1 MQKTQF
7 KGVFLLL
14 ITAFIWGV
22 AFVAQSEGMEHIDA
36 FSFSGIRMIMG
47 VCVLLPFIIIRDAR
61 KNKGLMAEQKTKLFD
76 KKLVVS
82 GSLLG
87 IVFFCATNLQQFS
100 FYYSSAGKIAFITA
114 LYMFFVPV
122 FGLVFKKRV
131 PWLTW
136 LCVGFGFVGL
146 WFLCIDPNNLGAI
159 NVGDLLAMGC
169 AIFFAVQILMI
180 EKFAPDVDGVK
191 LSCMQFLVAG
201 TMSCIC
207 MFVFE
212 QPNIVSI
219 GNALIPLLYAGV
231 MSCGIAYTLQIV
243 GQKFTESTIASLIMC
258 MESVFAVLAAAL
270 LLGEVLSAREIVGC
284 LIMFVAII
292 LSQLSEMKFAKKDK

>member
-14 ITAFIWGV
+14 LTAFIWGV

-36 FSFSGIRMIMG
+36 FTFSGIRMIFG
-47 VCVLLPFIIIRDAR
+47 VCVLLPFIVIRDKMA
-61 KNKGLMAEQKTKLFD
+61 NKKLPAQQKKKLFD
-76 KKLVVS
+76 KKLLVC

-87 IVFFCATNLQQFS
+87 VVFFFACNLQQFS
-100 FYYSSAGKIAFITA
+100 FYHSSAGKIAFITA

-122 FGLVFKKRV
+122 FGLFFKKRV

-146 WFLCIDPNNLGAI
+146 WFLCIDPNNLGSV

-169 AIFFAVQILMI
+169 AVFFAVQILMI

-212 QPNIVSI
+212 TPDLASI
-219 GNALIPLLYAGV
+219 GNAIVPLLYAGV

-270 LLGEVLSAREIVGC
+270 VLGEVLTAREVIGC
-284 LIMFVAII
+284 VVMFVAII
-292 LSQLSEMKFAKKDK
+292 LSQLSEMKFAKRNK

>member
-14 ITAFIWGV
+14 LTAFIWGV

-36 FSFSGIRMIMG
+36 FSFSGIRMVFG
-47 VCVLLPFIIIRDAR
+47 VCVLLPFIIIRD
-61 KNKGLMAEQKTKLFD
+61 KMQNKKLPDDKKIKLFD
-76 KKLVVS
+76 KKLLVC
-82 GSLLG
+82 GSMLG
-87 IVFFCATNLQQFS
+87 VVFFFACNLQQFA
-100 FYYSSAGKIAFITA
+100 FYYTGAGKIAFITA
-114 LYMFFVPV
+114 LYMFFVPL
-122 FGLVFKKRV
+122 FGLFFKKRV

-136 LCVGFGFVGL
+136 VCVGFGFVGL
-146 WFLCIDPNNLGAI
+146 WFLCIDPANLGGI

-169 AIFFAVQILMI
+169 AVFFAVQILMI
-180 EKFAPDVDGVK
+180 EKFAQQIDGVK

-212 QPNIVSI
+212 NPSLPAI
-219 GNALIPLLYAGV
+219 GNAIVPLLYAGV

-243 GQKFTESTIASLIMC
+243 GQKYTESTIASLIMC
-258 MESVFAVLAAAL
+258 MESVFAVLASAL
-270 LLGEVLSAREIVGC
+270 LLNEVMTTREVIGC
-284 LIMFVAII
+284 VVMFVAII
-292 LSQLSEMKFAKKDK
+292 LSQLSEMKFANKK

>member
-14 ITAFIWGV
+14 VTAFIWGV

-36 FSFSGIRMIMG
+36 FTFSGIRMIMG
-47 VCVLLPFIIIRDAR
+47 VCVLLPFIVIRDKMA
-61 KNKGLMAEQKTKLFD
+61 NKKLPVQQKKKLFD
-76 KKLVVS
+76 KKLLVC

-87 IVFFCATNLQQFS
+87 IVFFCACNLQQFS
-100 FYYSSAGKIAFITA
+100 FYHSSAGKIAFITA

-122 FGLVFKKRV
+122 FGLFFKKRV

-146 WFLCIDPNNLGAI
+146 WFLCIDPNNLGSI

-169 AIFFAVQILMI
+169 AVFFAVQILMI

-201 TMSCIC
+201 TISCIC

-212 QPNIVSI
+212 SPDIASI
-219 GNALIPLLYAGV
+219 GNAIVPLLYAGV

-270 LLGEVLSAREIVGC
+270 LLSEVLTTREVIGCIV
-284 LIMFVAII
+284 MFVAII
-292 LSQLSEMKFAKKDK
+292 LSQLSEMKFANKK

>member
-14 ITAFIWGV
+14 LTAFIWGV

-36 FSFSGIRMIMG
+36 FSFSGIRMVFG
-47 VCVLLPFIIIRDAR
+47 VCVLLPFIIVRD
-61 KNKGLMAEQKTKLFD
+61 KMQNKKLPDDKKIKLFD
-76 KKLVVS
+76 KKLLVC
-82 GSLLG
+82 GGLLG
-87 IVFFCATNLQQFS
+87 VVFFFACNLQQFA
-100 FYYSSAGKIAFITA
+100 FYYTGAGKIAFITA
-114 LYMFFVPV
+114 LYMFFVPL
-122 FGLVFKKRV
+122 FGLCFKKRV

-136 LCVGFGFVGL
+136 VCVAFGFVGL
-146 WFLCIDPNNLGAI
+146 WFLCIDPANLGGI

-169 AIFFAVQILMI
+169 AVFFAVQILMI
-180 EKFAPDVDGVK
+180 EKFAQQIDGVK

-212 QPNIVSI
+212 KPDLASI
-219 GNALIPLLYAGV
+219 GNAIVPLLYAGV

-243 GQKFTESTIASLIMC
+243 GQKYTESTIASLIMC
-258 MESVFAVLAAAL
+258 MESVFAVLASAL
-270 LLGEVLSAREIVGC
+270 LLNEVMTTREVIGC
-284 LIMFVAII
+284 VVMFVAII
-292 LSQLSEMKFAKKDK
+292 LSQLSEMKFGNKK

>member
-14 ITAFIWGV
+14 LTAFIWGV
-22 AFVAQSEGMEHIDA
+22 AFVAQSEGMEHVDA
-36 FSFSGIRMIMG
+36 FSFSGIRMIFG
-47 VCVLLPFIIIRDAR
+47 VCVLLPFIIVRD
-61 KNKGLMAEQKTKLFD
+61 KMQNKKLPDGQKTKLFD
-76 KKLVVS
+76 KKLLVC
-82 GSLLG
+82 GSMLG
-87 IVFFCATNLQQFS
+87 VVFFCACNLQQFS

-114 LYMFFVPV
+114 LYMFFVPL
-122 FGLVFKKRV
+122 FGLFFKKRV

-136 LCVGFGFVGL
+136 VCVVFGFVGL
-146 WFLCIDPNNLGAI
+146 YFLCIDPANLGGI

-169 AIFFAVQILMI
+169 AVFFAVQILMI

-201 TMSCIC
+201 VMSCIC

-212 QPNIVSI
+212 SPSLPAI
-219 GNALIPLLYAGV
+219 GNAIIPLLYAGV

-258 MESVFAVLAAAL
+258 MESVFAVLASAL
-270 LLGEVLSAREIVGC
+270 LLNEVLTTREVIGC
-284 LIMFVAII
+284 VIMFVAII
-292 LSQLSEMKFAKKDK
+292 LSQVSEMKFGKNK

>member
-14 ITAFIWGV
+14 LTAFIWGV

-36 FSFSGIRMIMG
+36 FTFSGIRMVFG
-47 VCVLLPFIIIRDAR
+47 VCVLLPFIIVRD
-61 KNKGLMAEQKTKLFD
+61 KMQNKKLPDDKKIKLFD
-76 KKLVVS
+76 KKLLVC
-82 GSLLG
+82 GSMLG
-87 IVFFCATNLQQFS
+87 VVFFFACNLQQFA
-100 FYYSSAGKIAFITA
+100 FYYTGAGKIAFITA
-114 LYMFFVPV
+114 LYMFFVPL
-122 FGLVFKKRV
+122 FGLFFKKRV

-136 LCVGFGFVGL
+136 VCVAFGFVGL
-146 WFLCIDPNNLGAI
+146 WFLCIDPANLGGI

-169 AIFFAVQILMI
+169 AVFFAVQILMI
-180 EKFAPDVDGVK
+180 EKFAQQIDGVK

-212 QPNIVSI
+212 NPSLPAI
-219 GNALIPLLYAGV
+219 GNAIVPLLYAGV

-243 GQKFTESTIASLIMC
+243 GQKYTESTIASLIMC
-258 MESVFAVLAAAL
+258 MESVFAVLASAL
-270 LLGEVLSAREIVGC
+270 LLNEVMTTREVVGC
-284 LIMFVAII
+284 VVMFVAII
-292 LSQLSEMKFAKKDK
+292 LSQLSEMKFANKK

>member
-14 ITAFIWGV
+14 LTAFIWGV

-36 FSFSGIRMIMG
+36 FTFSGIRMIFG
-47 VCVLLPFIIIRDAR
+47 VCVLLPFIVIRD
-61 KNKGLMAEQKTKLFD
+61 KMQNKKLPCDKKIKLFD
-76 KKLVVS
+76 KKLLVC

-87 IVFFCATNLQQFS
+87 VVFFFACNLQQFA
-100 FYYSSAGKIAFITA
+100 FYYTGAGKIAFITA

-122 FGLVFKKRV
+122 FGLFFKKRV

-136 LCVGFGFVGL
+136 VCVGFGFVGL
-146 WFLCIDPNNLGAI
+146 WFLCIDPGNLGGI
-159 NVGDLLAMGC
+159 NVGDLLTMGC
-169 AIFFAVQILMI
+169 AVFFAVQILMI
-180 EKFAPDVDGVK
+180 EKFAQQIDGVK

-207 MFVFE
+207 MFIFE
-212 QPNIVSI
+212 QPSFVAISNAIV
-219 GNALIPLLYAGV
+219 PLLYAGI

-258 MESVFAVLAAAL
+258 MESVFAVLASAIL
-270 LLGEVLSAREIVGC
+270 LSEVMTTREVVGC
-284 LIMFVAII
+284 VVMFVAII
-292 LSQLSEMKFAKKDK
+292 LSQLSEMKFANKK

>member
-14 ITAFIWGV
+14 LTAFIWGV
-22 AFVAQSEGMEHIDA
+22 AFVAQSEGMEHVDA
-36 FSFSGIRMIMG
+36 FSFSGIRMIFG
-47 VCVLLPFIIIRDAR
+47 VCVLLPFIIVRD
-61 KNKGLMAEQKTKLFD
+61 KMQNKKLPDGQKTKLFD
-76 KKLVVS
+76 KKLLVC
-82 GSLLG
+82 GSMLG
-87 IVFFCATNLQQFS
+87 VVFFCACNLQQFS

-114 LYMFFVPV
+114 LYMFFVPL
-122 FGLVFKKRV
+122 FGLFFKKRV

-136 LCVGFGFVGL
+136 VCVAFGFVGL
-146 WFLCIDPNNLGAI
+146 YFLCIDPANLGGI

-169 AIFFAVQILMI
+169 AVFFAVQILMI

-201 TMSCIC
+201 VMSCIC

-212 QPNIVSI
+212 SPSLPAI
-219 GNALIPLLYAGV
+219 GNAIIPLLYAGV

-258 MESVFAVLAAAL
+258 MESVFAVLASAL
-270 LLGEVLSAREIVGC
+270 LLNEVLTTREVIGC
-284 LIMFVAII
+284 VIMFVAII
-292 LSQLSEMKFAKKDK
+292 LSQVSETKFGKNK

>member
-14 ITAFIWGV
+14 VTAFIWGV

-36 FSFSGIRMIMG
+36 FSFSGIRMMMG
-47 VCVLLPFIIIRDAR
+47 VCVLLPFILIRDKMA
-61 KNKGLMAEQKTKLFD
+61 NKKLPCDKKIKLFD
-76 KKLVVS
+76 KKLLVC

-87 IVFFCATNLQQFS
+87 IVFFFACNLQQFS

-122 FGLVFKKRV
+122 IGLFFKKRV

-136 LCVGFGFVGL
+136 VCVAFGFVGL
-146 WFLCIDPNNLGAI
+146 WFLCIDPSNLGSI

-169 AIFFAVQILMI
+169 AVFFAVQILMI
-180 EKFAPDVDGVK
+180 EKFAPDIDGVK
-191 LSCMQFLVAG
+191 LSCMQFFVAG
-201 TMSCIC
+201 TISCVC

-212 QPNIVSI
+212 QPSLPAI
-219 GNALIPLLYAGV
+219 GNAIIPLLYAGV
-231 MSCGIAYTLQIV
+231 MSCGVAYTLQIV

-258 MESVFAVLAAAL
+258 MESVFAVLASAL
-270 LLGEVLSAREIVGC
+270 LLGEVLSSREVIGC
-284 LIMFVAII
+284 VIMFVAII
-292 LSQLSEMKFAKKDK
+292 LSQLSELKFSNKNN

>member
-14 ITAFIWGV
+14 LTAFIWGV

-36 FSFSGIRMIMG
+36 FTFSGIRMVFG
-47 VCVLLPFIIIRDAR
+47 VCVLLPFIIVRD
-61 KNKGLMAEQKTKLFD
+61 KMQNKKLPDDKKIKLFD
-76 KKLVVS
+76 KKLLVC
-82 GSLLG
+82 GSMLG
-87 IVFFCATNLQQFS
+87 VVFFFACNLQQFA
-100 FYYSSAGKIAFITA
+100 FYYTGAGKIAFITA
-114 LYMFFVPV
+114 LYMFFVPL
-122 FGLVFKKRV
+122 FGLFFKKRV

-136 LCVGFGFVGL
+136 VCVAFGFVGL
-146 WFLCIDPNNLGAI
+146 WFLCIDPANLGGI

-169 AIFFAVQILMI
+169 AVFFAVQILMI
-180 EKFAPDVDGVK
+180 EKFAQQIDGVK

-212 QPNIVSI
+212 KPSLPAI
-219 GNALIPLLYAGV
+219 GNAIVPLLYAGV

-243 GQKFTESTIASLIMC
+243 GQKYTESTIASLIMC
-258 MESVFAVLAAAL
+258 MESVFAVLASAL
-270 LLGEVLSAREIVGC
+270 LLNEVMTTREVIGC
-284 LIMFVAII
+284 VVMFVAII
-292 LSQLSEMKFAKKDK
+292 LSQLSEMKFANKK

>member
-14 ITAFIWGV
+14 LTAFIWGV

-36 FSFSGIRMIMG
+36 FSFSGIRMVFG
-47 VCVLLPFIIIRDAR
+47 VCVLLPFIIIRD
-61 KNKGLMAEQKTKLFD
+61 KMQNKKLPDDKKIKLFD
-76 KKLVVS
+76 KKLLVC
-82 GSLLG
+82 GSMLG
-87 IVFFCATNLQQFS
+87 VVFFFACNLQQFA
-100 FYYSSAGKIAFITA
+100 FYYTGAGKIAFITA
-114 LYMFFVPV
+114 LYMFFVPL
-122 FGLVFKKRV
+122 FGLFFKKRV

-136 LCVGFGFVGL
+136 VCVAFGFVGL
-146 WFLCIDPNNLGAI
+146 WFLCIDPANLGGI

-169 AIFFAVQILMI
+169 AVFFAVQILMI
-180 EKFAPDVDGVK
+180 EKFAQQIDGVK

-212 QPNIVSI
+212 NPSLPAI
-219 GNALIPLLYAGV
+219 GNAIIPLLYAGV

-243 GQKFTESTIASLIMC
+243 GQKYTESTIASLIMC
-258 MESVFAVLAAAL
+258 MESVFAVLASAL
-270 LLGEVLSAREIVGC
+270 LLNEVMTTREVIGC
-284 LIMFVAII
+284 VVMFVAII
-292 LSQLSEMKFAKKDK
+292 LSQLSEMKFANKK

>member
-14 ITAFIWGV
+14 VTAFIWGV

-36 FSFSGIRMIMG
+36 FTFSGIRMIMG
-47 VCVLLPFIIIRDAR
+47 VCVLLPFIVIRDKMA
-61 KNKGLMAEQKTKLFD
+61 NKKLPVQQKKKLFD
-76 KKLVVS
+76 KKLLVC

-87 IVFFCATNLQQFS
+87 IVFFCACNLQQFS
-100 FYYSSAGKIAFITA
+100 FYHSSAGKIAFITA

-122 FGLVFKKRV
+122 FGLFFKKRV

-136 LCVGFGFVGL
+136 LCVGFGFIGL
-146 WFLCIDPNNLGAI
+146 WFLCIDPNNLGSI

-169 AIFFAVQILMI
+169 AVFFAVQILMI

-212 QPNIVSI
+212 TPDLASI
-219 GNALIPLLYAGV
+219 GNAIVPLLYAGV

-270 LLGEVLSAREIVGC
+270 LLGEVLTAREVIGCIV
-284 LIMFVAII
+284 MFVAII
-292 LSQLSEMKFAKKDK
+292 LSQLSEMKFANKK

>member
-14 ITAFIWGV
+14 VTAFIWGV

-36 FSFSGIRMIMG
+36 FTFSGIRMIMG
-47 VCVLLPFIIIRDAR
+47 VCVLLPFIVIRDKMA
-61 KNKGLMAEQKTKLFD
+61 NKKLPAQQKKKLFD
-76 KKLVVS
+76 KKLLVC

-87 IVFFCATNLQQFS
+87 IVFFCACNLQQFS
-100 FYYSSAGKIAFITA
+100 FYHSSAGKIAFITA

-122 FGLVFKKRV
+122 FGLFFKKRV

-146 WFLCIDPNNLGAI
+146 WFLCIDPNNLGSI

-169 AIFFAVQILMI
+169 AVFFAVQILMI

-201 TMSCIC
+201 TISCIC

-212 QPNIVSI
+212 SPDIASI
-219 GNALIPLLYAGV
+219 GNAIVPLLYAGV

-270 LLGEVLSAREIVGC
+270 LLSEVLTTREVIGCIV
-284 LIMFVAII
+284 MFVAII
-292 LSQLSEMKFAKKDK
+292 LSQLSEMKFANKK

>member
-14 ITAFIWGV
+14 LTAFIWGV

-36 FSFSGIRMIMG
+36 FTFSGIRMVFG
-47 VCVLLPFIIIRDAR
+47 VCVLLPFIVIRD
-61 KNKGLMAEQKTKLFD
+61 KMQNKKLPCDKKIRLFD
-76 KKLVVS
+76 KKLLVC

-87 IVFFCATNLQQFS
+87 VVFFFACNLQQFA
-100 FYYSSAGKIAFITA
+100 FYYTGAGKIAFITA

-122 FGLVFKKRV
+122 FGLFFKKRV

-136 LCVGFGFVGL
+136 VCVGFGFVGL
-146 WFLCIDPNNLGAI
+146 WFLCIDPGNLGGI
-159 NVGDLLAMGC
+159 NVGDLLTMGC

-180 EKFAPDVDGVK
+180 EKFAQQIDGVK
-191 LSCMQFLVAG
+191 LSCMQFIVAG

-212 QPNIVSI
+212 QPSFVAI
-219 GNALIPLLYAGV
+219 GNAIVPLLYAGI

-258 MESVFAVLAAAL
+258 MESVFAVLASAIL
-270 LLGEVLSAREIVGC
+270 LSEVMTTREVVGC
-284 LIMFVAII
+284 VVMFVAII
-292 LSQLSEMKFAKKDK
+292 LSQLSEMKFANKK

>member
-14 ITAFIWGV
+14 LTAFIWGV

-36 FSFSGIRMIMG
+36 FTFSGIRMVFG
-47 VCVLLPFIIIRDAR
+47 VCVLLPFIIVRDNMQ
-61 KNKGLMAEQKTKLFD
+61 NKKLPDDKKIKLFD
-76 KKLVVS
+76 KKLLVC
-82 GSLLG
+82 GSMLG
-87 IVFFCATNLQQFS
+87 VVFFFACNLQQFA
-100 FYYSSAGKIAFITA
+100 FYYTGAGKIAFITA
-114 LYMFFVPV
+114 LYMFFVPL
-122 FGLVFKKRV
+122 FGLFFKKRV

-136 LCVGFGFVGL
+136 VCVAFGFVGL
-146 WFLCIDPNNLGAI
+146 WFLCIDPANLGGI

-169 AIFFAVQILMI
+169 AVFFAVQILMI
-180 EKFAPDVDGVK
+180 EKFAQQIDGVK

-212 QPNIVSI
+212 NPSLPAI
-219 GNALIPLLYAGV
+219 GNAIVPLLYAGV

-243 GQKFTESTIASLIMC
+243 GQKYTESTIASLIMC
-258 MESVFAVLAAAL
+258 MESVFAVLASAL
-270 LLGEVLSAREIVGC
+270 LLNEVMTTREVVGC
-284 LIMFVAII
+284 VVMFVAII
-292 LSQLSEMKFAKKDK
+292 LSQLSEMKFANKK

>member
-14 ITAFIWGV
+14 LTAFIWGV
-22 AFVAQSEGMEHIDA
+22 AFVAQSEGMEHVDA
-36 FSFSGIRMIMG
+36 FSFSGIRMIFG
-47 VCVLLPFIIIRDAR
+47 VCVLLPFIIVRD
-61 KNKGLMAEQKTKLFD
+61 KMQNKKLPDGQKTKLFD
-76 KKLVVS
+76 KKLLVC
-82 GSLLG
+82 GSMLG
-87 IVFFCATNLQQFS
+87 VVFFCACNLQQFS

-114 LYMFFVPV
+114 LYMFFVPL
-122 FGLVFKKRV
+122 FGLFFKKRV

-136 LCVGFGFVGL
+136 VCVAFGFVGL
-146 WFLCIDPNNLGAI
+146 YFLCIDPANLGGI

-169 AIFFAVQILMI
+169 AVFFAVQILMI

-201 TMSCIC
+201 VMSCIC

-212 QPNIVSI
+212 SPSLPAI
-219 GNALIPLLYAGV
+219 GNAIIPLLYAGV

-258 MESVFAVLAAAL
+258 MESVFAVLASAL
-270 LLGEVLSAREIVGC
+270 LLNEVLTTREVIGC
-284 LIMFVAII
+284 VIMFVAII
-292 LSQLSEMKFAKKDK
+292 LSQVSEMKFGKNK

>member
-1 MQKTQF
+1 MRKTQF

-14 ITAFIWGV
+14 LTAFIWGV
-22 AFVAQSEGMEHIDA
+22 AFVAQSEGMEHVDA
-36 FSFSGIRMIMG
+36 FSFSGIRMIFG
-47 VCVLLPFIIIRDAR
+47 VCVLLPFIIVRD
-61 KNKGLMAEQKTKLFD
+61 KMQNKKLPDGQKTKLFD
-76 KKLVVS
+76 KKLLVC
-82 GSLLG
+82 GSMLG
-87 IVFFCATNLQQFS
+87 VVFFCACNLQQFS

-114 LYMFFVPV
+114 LYMFFVPL
-122 FGLVFKKRV
+122 FGLFFKKRV

-136 LCVGFGFVGL
+136 VCVAFGFVGL
-146 WFLCIDPNNLGAI
+146 YFLCIDPANLGGI

-169 AIFFAVQILMI
+169 AVFFAVQILMI

-201 TMSCIC
+201 VMSCIC

-212 QPNIVSI
+212 SPSLTAI
-219 GNALIPLLYAGV
+219 GNAIIPLLYAGV

-258 MESVFAVLAAAL
+258 MESVFAVLASAL
-270 LLGEVLSAREIVGC
+270 LLNEVLTTREVIGC
-284 LIMFVAII
+284 VIMFVAII
-292 LSQLSEMKFAKKDK
+292 LSQVSEMKFGKNK

>member
-14 ITAFIWGV
+14 LTAFIWGV

-36 FSFSGIRMIMG
+36 FTFSGIRMIFG
-47 VCVLLPFIIIRDAR
+47 VCVLLPFIAIRD
-61 KNKGLMAEQKTKLFD
+61 KMQNKKLPDDKKIKLFD
-76 KKLVVS
+76 KKLLVC
-82 GSLLG
+82 GGLLG
-87 IVFFCATNLQQFS
+87 VVFFFARNLQQFA
-100 FYYSSAGKIAFITA
+100 FYYTGAGKIAFITA
-114 LYMFFVPV
+114 LYMFFVPL
-122 FGLVFKKRV
+122 FGLFFKKRV

-146 WFLCIDPNNLGAI
+146 WLLCIDPANLGGI
-159 NVGDLLAMGC
+159 NVGDILAMGC
-169 AIFFAVQILMI
+169 AVFFAMQILMI

-191 LSCMQFLVAG
+191 LSCMQFIVAG

-207 MFVFE
+207 MFIFE
-212 QPNIVSI
+212 TPDLASI
-219 GNALIPLLYAGV
+219 GNAIVPLLYAGI

-258 MESVFAVLAAAL
+258 MESVFAVLASAIL
-270 LLGEVLSAREIVGC
+270 LSEVMTTREVVGC
-284 LIMFVAII
+284 VVMFVAII
-292 LSQLSEMKFAKKDK
+292 LSQLSEMKFANKK

>member
-14 ITAFIWGV
+14 LTAFIWGV
-22 AFVAQSEGMEHIDA
+22 AFVAQSEGMEHVDA
-36 FSFSGIRMIMG
+36 FSFSGIRMIFG
-47 VCVLLPFIIIRDAR
+47 VCVLLPFIIIRD
-61 KNKGLMAEQKTKLFD
+61 KMQNKKLPDDKKIKLFD
-76 KKLVVS
+76 KKLLVC
-82 GSLLG
+82 GGLLG
-87 IVFFCATNLQQFS
+87 VVFFFACNLQQFA
-100 FYYSSAGKIAFITA
+100 FYYTGAGKIAFITA
-114 LYMFFVPV
+114 LYMFFVPL
-122 FGLVFKKRV
+122 FGLFFKKRV

-136 LCVGFGFVGL
+136 VCVAFGFVGL
-146 WFLCIDPNNLGAI
+146 WFLCIDPANLGGI

-169 AIFFAVQILMI
+169 AVFFAMQILMI
-180 EKFAPDVDGVK
+180 EKFAQQIDGVK

-212 QPNIVSI
+212 NPSLPAI
-219 GNALIPLLYAGV
+219 GNAIVPLLYAGV

-258 MESVFAVLAAAL
+258 MESVFAVLASAIL
-270 LLGEVLSAREIVGC
+270 LSEVMTTREVVGC
-284 LIMFVAII
+284 VVMFVAII
-292 LSQLSEMKFAKKDK
+292 LSQLSEMKFANKK

>member
-14 ITAFIWGV
+14 LTAFIWGV

-36 FSFSGIRMIMG
+36 FTFSGIRMVFG
-47 VCVLLPFIIIRDAR
+47 VCVLLPFIIVRD
-61 KNKGLMAEQKTKLFD
+61 KMQNKKLPDDKKIKLFD
-76 KKLVVS
+76 KKLLVC
-82 GSLLG
+82 GSMLG
-87 IVFFCATNLQQFS
+87 VVFFFACNLQQFA
-100 FYYSSAGKIAFITA
+100 FYYTGAGKIAFITA
-114 LYMFFVPV
+114 LYMFFVPL
-122 FGLVFKKRV
+122 FGLFFKKRV

-136 LCVGFGFVGL
+136 VCVAFGFVGL
-146 WFLCIDPNNLGAI
+146 WFLCIDPANLGGI

-169 AIFFAVQILMI
+169 AVFFAVQILMI
-180 EKFAPDVDGVK
+180 EKFAQQIDGVK

-212 QPNIVSI
+212 NPSLPAI
-219 GNALIPLLYAGV
+219 GNAIVPLLYAGV

-243 GQKFTESTIASLIMC
+243 GQKYTESTIASLIMC
-258 MESVFAVLAAAL
+258 MESVFAVLASAL
-270 LLGEVLSAREIVGC
+270 LLNEVMTTREVIGC
-284 LIMFVAII
+284 VVMFVAII
-292 LSQLSEMKFAKKDK
+292 LSQLSEMKFANKK